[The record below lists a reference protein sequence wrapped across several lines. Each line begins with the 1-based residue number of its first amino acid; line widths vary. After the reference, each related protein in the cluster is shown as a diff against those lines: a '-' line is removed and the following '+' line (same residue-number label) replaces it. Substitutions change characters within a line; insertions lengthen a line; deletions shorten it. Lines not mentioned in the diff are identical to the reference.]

1 MTQVDFY
8 ILSQPEQ
15 RALFTCRLAEKIYRL
30 GHRAYIHTA
39 DAEQARALDELMWT
53 FSSGSFVPHECVADD
68 ADAVAQSPVVIG
80 YRDHAPPADVLI
92 NTTDEMP
99 THYKNYARVAEVV
112 DGADTAKS
120 KGRERFR
127 IYRERGEQLET
138 HSIDN

>member
-8 ILSQPEQ
+8 ILSQPQQ

-39 DAEQARALDELMWT
+39 SADQAQALDQLMWT
-53 FSSGSFVPHECVADD
+53 FSQGSFVPHECAADD
-68 ADAVAQSPVVIG
+68 IVAQSPIVIG
-80 YRDHAPPADVLI
+80 YRDHALAADVFI

-99 THYKNYARVAEVV
+99 TQYKTFTRVAEIV
-112 DGADTAKS
+112 DGTDIAKA

-127 IYRERGEQLET
+127 IYREHGEQLET
-138 HSIDN
+138 HPIDN